1 MHSAKIAKA
10 YSRKLDSG
18 IAYAITQ
25 TELNSIR
32 KCIKSPQVIKTWG
45 DLLCMNIYLDNY
57 LRGSKN
63 SQSVRPINKIEEDAF
78 TLIFKRKGDKS
89 MESKIY
95 TVTNIKDLLNISRTK
110 AYEYVKKVYK
120 EGKPFKVIKV
130 GENYRIPKTSFDKW
144 LNGE

>member
-1 MHSAKIAKA
+1 M
-10 YSRKLDSG
+10 
-18 IAYAITQ
+18 
-25 TELNSIR
+25 
-32 KCIKSPQVIKTWG
+32 P
-45 DLLCMNIYLDNY
+45 
-57 LRGSKN
+57 
-63 SQSVRPINKIEEDAF
+63 F

-130 GENYRIPKTSFDKW
+130 GENYRIPKTSF
-144 LNGE
+144 